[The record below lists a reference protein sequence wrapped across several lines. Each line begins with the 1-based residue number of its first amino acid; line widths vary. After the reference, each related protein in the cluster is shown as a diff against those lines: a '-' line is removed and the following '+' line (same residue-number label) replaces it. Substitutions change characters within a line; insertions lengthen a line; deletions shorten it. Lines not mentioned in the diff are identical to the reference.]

1 MLVTVYMP
9 THNRAKMLE
18 TAINSVLAQS
28 YQPIELIV
36 VNDGS
41 QDNTAE
47 VLRRYEKEHGITV
60 ITNENAKGACFS
72 RNLAINV
79 ARGELITGLDDDD
92 EFLPHHI
99 AQLVAHFD
107 EKYAFVTSPVIENQG
122 TRTIERT
129 LDTGVI
135 TLDDMLFY
143 NKAGNQVLTLTERL
157 KAIGGFDENLPAFQD
172 YDIWLRL
179 CEQFGDGLKLSEP
192 TYQLNTAHELNRISS
207 SSQKRLDALDVF
219 TAKHQHLMSP
229 KQQKALQFLRFHISG
244 ERLSINDFF
253 TIISSK
259 NYKRVIS
266 LFLKQRLP
274 WLKTAIDYFRYK
286 KS

>member
-9 THNRAKMLE
+9 THNRAEMLE

-41 QDNTAE
+41 KDNTDE
-47 VLRRYEKEHGITV
+47 VLRRYEKEHGIKV
-60 ITNENAKGACFS
+60 ITNEEAKGACFS
-72 RNLAINV
+72 RNLAIN
-79 ARGELITGLDDDD
+79 AACGELITGLDDDD
-92 EFLPHHI
+92 TFLPHHI
-99 AQLVAHFD
+99 SQLVANFD
-107 EKYAFVTSPVIENQG
+107 IKYAFVTSPVIENQG
-122 TRTIERT
+122 NRTIERT
-129 LDTGVI
+129 IDTGVI
-135 TLDDMLFY
+135 TLDDMLYY

-157 KAIGGFDENLPAFQD
+157 KAIGGFDESLPAFQD

-179 CEQFGDGLKLSEP
+179 CQKFGNGLKLSEP

-219 TAKHQHLMSP
+219 FDKHHHLMSP
-229 KQQKALQFLRFHISG
+229 KQQKAFQFLRFHISG
-244 ERLSINDFF
+244 KRLSIKDFF
-253 TIISSK
+253 AIISLK
-259 NYKRVIS
+259 NYKRVIA

-274 WLKTAIDYFRYK
+274 LIKKSIDKFRYK
-286 KS
+286 KT